1 MRCRRIFRRRFL
13 NSTEYIS
20 DTMRTSFYHQQDEEL
35 AMSNAPMYTR
45 RRYTPYGILSHHQR
59 INLHKWDQMNVN
71 MEEGAKPPERKME
84 RDKQDDTSENWFKVT
99 IPFGIKYDKKWML
112 NLIQSQC
119 SIPFTPVQFHYEKM
133 QATFFVDDPN
143 IAFMLKA
150 ISDKIRDE
158 TDNKISIF
166 ISPCDEPHSVTE
178 LKSEKMDQKKLTM
191 NQQCDTSQRIL
202 NRQRLS
208 FDQDLTTY
216 PTDLVLSPRR
226 YMTPSLNISEED
238 VTQAN
243 SEGKMAKEQASD
255 IEEICAVKSSLST
268 TMPDKSSNI
277 NSILELFPKLLSLD
291 GQESCKPALCGP
303 EDQKTISTY
312 KRSFFESESIKTLVL
327 QFLQQY
333 YFIYDNGDREGL
345 LNAYH
350 ADACFSLTVPFST
363 MDLSASSVCE
373 YVKYSRSMKV
383 LKDPYMRKQLL
394 KHKKCDIIHF
404 LRALPKTQHDL
415 TSFSVDICF
424 QTEKTLCFSVSGLF
438 KEVEGSSQGCFHA
451 FTRIFVATWDN
462 SDLCIINDKLSV
474 RNVYGFPSASNAVDT
489 CSSSRLPS
497 LSQDQQQMMPTFCS
511 QSGVNVER
519 SQKCLHDDQWNYNK
533 AIQSFALL
541 KVKDTVPEDKT
552 THTSPRS

>member
-158 TDNKISIF
+158 TDNK
-166 ISPCDEPHSVTE
+166 
-178 LKSEKMDQKKLTM
+178 
-191 NQQCDTSQRIL
+191 
-202 NRQRLS
+202 
-208 FDQDLTTY
+208 
-216 PTDLVLSPRR
+216 
-226 YMTPSLNISEED
+226 
-238 VTQAN
+238 
-243 SEGKMAKEQASD
+243 
-255 IEEICAVKSSLST
+255 
-268 TMPDKSSNI
+268 
-277 NSILELFPKLLSLD
+277 
-291 GQESCKPALCGP
+291 
-303 EDQKTISTY
+303 
-312 KRSFFESESIKTLVL
+312 RSFFESESIKTLVL

-438 KEVEGSSQGCFHA
+438 KEVVGKNSFVCSSINLRECF
-451 FTRIFVATWDN
+451 
-462 SDLCIINDKLSV
+462 SSSLCIINDKLSV

-541 KVKDTVPEDKT
+541 KVTFANSSQVRKGQVARKWC
-552 THTSPRS
+552 